1 MMEAT
6 FIDKG
11 LMHRRLHLIRT
22 LSRALEALGLW
33 WLCAASS
40 HALTLQV
47 GIYNQKPDIYIAANG
62 QPAGILGELLNE
74 IARRED
80 WTLHVQPCAWAR
92 CVQLLKS
99 GQIDLLPDMFYTP
112 ERAKAF
118 SFHHIPVLHSWS
130 QIYARPG
137 NSLRSIED
145 LKDVGLAALAGSTQI
160 DYLRTT
166 LEGLH
171 IPVRLDSVQALDE
184 GFKRVQSHQDDAV
197 AADYFYGELAAQEH
211 GLMATPIIFQP
222 LQVFYATPKGRNAQ
236 VLATIDHYLAA
247 WQATPDSFYYKTL
260 NHWRTPIQPSALES
274 HGPWIIGTLA
284 SLLVLALVLTLIF
297 RVQLARQRR
306 RLLFSERRFEAIL
319 GSIDAC
325 VCTKDSQQRYLYA
338 NPKLEA
344 FSGVEEGALIGHRD
358 EDFLHDR
365 STMEAINASD
375 QAVLNTRKRQV
386 TQPEIVPPGATE
398 SHTFLSIKAPLLN
411 ADGTVDAI
419 CTVATDITDR
429 VRAEASA
436 HRLAYYDILTNL
448 PNRRQALLRL
458 EELLKKARERQ
469 ATGALLVLNLDGFKK
484 INDLHG
490 HQSGDQLLCGIA
502 DRLRQATRDRDLV
515 ARTSADEFVVLL
527 DGLGHPLGE
536 AARNAMHVAE
546 KLRLAVANKAF
557 VVLGKPAYVT
567 ASIGMTLIHSQ
578 SQSIDVVMREAD
590 MATYRAKSR
599 GGNQVTFYEQDLQ
612 TEVEQRLWLEHDLL
626 QALNTPQISLHIQ
639 PQFGPDG
646 RVTGAELL
654 ARWQHPTRGQ
664 VSPALFIPIAEE
676 TGLINLLGEWSMKVA
691 CQTLLMLQQL
701 GETYPIS
708 LNVSPKRLMEPHFV
722 DYVRDTLE
730 KLKAP
735 GNRLIF
741 EVTEGVLIQDILTVA
756 ERMQALSLMGIRFS
770 IDDFGTGYSNLAY
783 LKRLPLY
790 ELKIDKSLVQD
801 LPGDEESVAIV
812 QLILAMADRLNLRVV
827 AEGVETQEQSA
838 FLFDH
843 NCHALQGFLLA
854 RPMPIETWLDTVKA
868 RN

>member
-1 MMEAT
+1 MVT
-6 FIDKG
+6 DTG
-11 LMHRRLHLIRT
+11 HTHRFRPPSRT
-22 LSRALEALGLW
+22 LSRALGALGLW

-47 GIYNQKPDIYIAANG
+47 GIYDQKPDVYIAANG
-62 QPAGILGELLNE
+62 EPAGILGELLNE
-74 IARRED
+74 IARREG
-80 WTLHVQPCAWAR
+80 WTLQTQSCSWVR
-92 CVQLLKS
+92 CLQLLKA

-112 ERAKAF
+112 ERAKTF
-118 SFHHIPVLHSWS
+118 GFHHIPVLHSWS

-137 NSLRSIED
+137 NTLRSIED
-145 LKDVGLAALAGSTQI
+145 LKNTGLAALAGSTQI

-171 IPVRLDSVQALDE
+171 VPVRLDSVQTLDE
-184 GFKRVQSHQDDAV
+184 GFKRVQSMQDDAV
-197 AADYFYGELAAQEH
+197 AADYFYGELTAHEY

-222 LQVFYATPKGRNAQ
+222 LEVFYATQKGRHPH
-236 VLATIDHYLAA
+236 VLATIDRYLAT
-247 WQATPDSFYYKTL
+247 WQATPDSFYYRTL
-260 NHWRTPIQPSALES
+260 NHWRTPIQRSALDS
-274 HGPWIIGTLA
+274 HGPWIIGMLA
-284 SLLVLALVLTLIF
+284 ALLVLALVLTLIF
-297 RVQLARQRR
+297 RVQLTRQRR
-306 RLLFSERRFEAIL
+306 WLLFNERRFEAIL

-325 VCTKDSQQRYLYA
+325 VCTKDREQRYLYA
-338 NPKLEA
+338 NPQLEA
-344 FSGVEEGALIGHRD
+344 FYGVQEGALIGHRD
-358 EDFLHDR
+358 EDFLKDPA
-365 STMEAINASD
+365 TMEAINASD

-469 ATGALLVLNLDGFKK
+469 ATGALLVLNLDSFKK

-490 HQSGDQLLCGIA
+490 HQSGDQLLCGVSE
-502 DRLRQATRDRDLV
+502 RLRQATRDRDLV

-527 DGLGHPLGE
+527 DGLGHPVGE
-536 AARNAMHVAE
+536 AARDAMHVAE
-546 KLRLAVANKAF
+546 KLRLAIANKAF

-567 ASIGMTLIHSQ
+567 VSIGMTLIHVQ
-578 SQSIDVVMREAD
+578 SGSIDVVMREAD
-590 MATYRAKSR
+590 MATYRAKSQ

-639 PQFGPDG
+639 PQFGADG

-654 ARWQHPTRGQ
+654 ARWNHPTRGQ

-676 TGLINLLGEWSMKVA
+676 TGLINLLGEWSLTVA
-691 CQTLLMLQQL
+691 CQTLMKLQQL

-708 LNVSPKRLMEPHFV
+708 LNVSPKRLMEPHVV

-730 KLKAP
+730 KFKAP

-801 LPGDEESVAIV
+801 LPGDEENVAIV
-812 QLILAMADRLNLRVV
+812 QLILAMADRLDLRVV
-827 AEGVETQEQSA
+827 AEGVETEEQSA
-838 FLFDH
+838 FLFEH
-843 NCHALQGFLLA
+843 QCHALQGFLLA
-854 RPMPIETWLDTVKA
+854 RPMPIETWLDTVRA
-868 RN
+868 RR